1 MSTGPET
8 GERRGRP
15 WVERYRDLRRRV
27 DRLEAMYED
36 REQLAA
42 IMGSGRYFKLAYA
55 TARAYEQ
62 IEKEFS
68 WASEDDDRT

>member
-1 MSTGPET
+1 MSREPET
-8 GERRGRP
+8 DARRGRP

-27 DRLEAMYED
+27 ERLEAMYED
-36 REQLAA
+36 REQLAK
-42 IMGSGRYFKLAYA
+42 IMATGRYFKLAYA

-68 WASEDDDRT
+68 WARDDEDQD